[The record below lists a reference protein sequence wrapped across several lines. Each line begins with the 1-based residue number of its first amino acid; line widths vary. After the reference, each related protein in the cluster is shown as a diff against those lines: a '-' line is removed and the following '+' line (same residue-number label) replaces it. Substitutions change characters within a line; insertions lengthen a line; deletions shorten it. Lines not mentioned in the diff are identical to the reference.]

1 MQDLEPPVLVLLA
14 PVMPAA
20 TGNGLAMRA
29 GMQLQALSGSYDVR
43 LVVVPVA
50 GGSQSAAWAAGHA
63 SSIAVV
69 LPDDPDG
76 LRAGITQ
83 LMGEAVWRDRFGR
96 AEPLPGPAAWASPAL
111 AASVVVALG
120 DGRQAR
126 VHAIRAYLAPLA
138 VAVAERVRAPWTTLD
153 LDDDDVHV
161 LESAGRHDEGQA
173 YGRLLETFGSEFDWL
188 SLASAEDATRVA
200 ERYGLSTTVVPNSV
214 AVPSETVG
222 RTRRKHGRTTLLFV
236 GNLTYGPNIEAVEI
250 LAREVLPR
258 VRRLVDGPATV
269 ELIGRY
275 EPHGPVAALAGQDG
289 VELCGYVEDLN
300 SAYARADLT
309 VVPLRTGGGTRIKLL
324 EAFAAGVPVVTTAVG
339 AGGLE
344 AEPGKHMLIGE
355 DADELAAAVA
365 RLVLDEDLA
374 TKIARAARSFVEE
387 RFSSETVGGRLREL
401 MAALESAERAV
412 AVRRPVG
419 SRRDRTSS

>member
-1 MQDLEPPVLVLLA
+1 M
-14 PVMPAA
+14 
-20 TGNGLAMRA
+20 
-29 GMQLQALSGSYDVR
+29 
-43 LVVVPVA
+43 
-50 GGSQSAAWAAGHA
+50 
-63 SSIAVV
+63 
-69 LPDDPDG
+69 
-76 LRAGITQ
+76 
-83 LMGEAVWRDRFGR
+83 
-96 AEPLPGPAAWASPAL
+96 
-111 AASVVVALG
+111 
-120 DGRQAR
+120 
-126 VHAIRAYLAPLA
+126 
-138 VAVAERVRAPWTTLD
+138 AVAERVRAPWTTLD